1 MMSCGTSGSEKPIS
15 SLLKAVGTPRRTFPR
30 LSSGNS
36 LDQTRH
42 PVCQEARSE
51 YFAENEASAATL
63 WSISSSGSFSV
74 HRYRNLPDPVQLFLN
89 PRVPRFGSF
98 CTAVG
103 CGFDGRGFCVA
114 LLSSARTTD
123 NALMEKAVV
132 VPAGFACSDQ
142 WRAWGSPAGYDH
154 RLRGLAID
162 HRPDRAVTG
171 AI

>member
-15 SLLKAVGTPRRTFPR
+15 SLLKAAGTPKVLFLRPSLRNCSSR
-30 LSSGNS
+30 LP
-36 LDQTRH
+36 H

-51 YFAENEASAATL
+51 YFAENEASPATL

-123 NALMEKAVV
+123 NAHMEKVVV

-142 WRAWGSPAGYDH
+142 RRAWGSPAGDDRGFRSIAGDH
-154 RLRGLAID
+154 CLD
-162 HRPDRAVTG
+162 HALPG
-171 AI
+171 